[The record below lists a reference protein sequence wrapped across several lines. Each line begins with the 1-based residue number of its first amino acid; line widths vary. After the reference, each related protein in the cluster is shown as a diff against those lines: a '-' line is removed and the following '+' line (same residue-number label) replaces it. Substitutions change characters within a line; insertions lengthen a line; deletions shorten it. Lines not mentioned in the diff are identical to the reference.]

1 MWELGHKEGWALKN
15 WCFQMVVLE
24 KTLECPLDR
33 KEITQLNCKGN
44 QIWIFIGRTDAEA
57 EAPILWL
64 PDVKNWFNGKVR
76 DTGQDWRQ
84 DYKGQHRM
92 RWLDNITNSMD
103 MSLSK
108 IWELVMDR
116 EDWSAPAHG
125 AAKSQ
130 TWLSYWAELKAVT
143 CIQAMQSTLNGYL
156 RL

>member
-1 MWELGHKEGWALKN
+1 
-15 WCFQMVVLE
+15 
-24 KTLECPLDR
+24 
-33 KEITQLNCKGN
+33 
-44 QIWIFIGRTDAEA
+44 
-57 EAPILWL
+57 
-64 PDVKNWFNGKVR
+64 
-76 DTGQDWRQ
+76 
-84 DYKGQHRM
+84 M